1 MERTIENQATD
12 NQVEEAA
19 VQEYFDDLAEKAK
32 VYEESK
38 EAEEAEEVI
47 ERPYTLRKLGNGDF
61 WTVITILK
69 KILPDDMAMTVLNLI
84 TGKMSAKSAGM
95 LAIMNIA
102 TEAFKNLDRAQAE
115 VDAWCAD
122 LIGDTV
128 EALNS
133 DKYEF
138 GTTPMIIMDVVTD
151 TKNVPFFKVLSKFF

>member
-1 MERTIENQATD
+1 MERPIENQVTE
-12 NQVEEAA
+12 NQVEEVAEA
-19 VQEYFDDLAEKAK
+19 VDASIDVSVDET
-32 VYEESK
+32 V
-38 EAEEAEEVI
+38 EEVI

-69 KILPDDMAMTVLNLI
+69 KVLPDDMAMTVLNLI

-151 TKNVPFFKVLSKFF
+151 TKNVPFFKVLSKFFS